1 MGVSANPLLEQRSRA
16 VQAAVVTFPLLEMP
30 ADNELSAILNRR
42 NQINDTLDNGGEVK
56 QRYAKVSVYTK
67 FTLYNVSGS
76 GTISLQELKI
86 MMEKLGAPQTHLG
99 LKAMIKEVDEDDDSA
114 ISFREFLMIFRKAR
128 LGELDMES
136 GLGKLASLSEVD
148 VDAVGVGGAKTFFE
162 AKIAEVSKGSKFA
175 EEIRE
180 EQEEKKREEEE
191 RMKRQISF
199 KERAALFG
207 ADK

>member
-1 MGVSANPLLEQRSRA
+1 MSR
-16 VQAAVVTFPLLEMP
+16 
-30 ADNELSAILNRR
+30 
-42 NQINDTLDNGGEVK
+42 
-56 QRYAKVSVYTK
+56 
-67 FTLYNVSGS
+67 YNVSGS

-99 LKAMIKEVDEDDDSA
+99 LKAMIKEVGKKWIHPAKIYFDPILFQVDEDDDSA

-162 AKIAEVSKGSKFA
+162 AKVVKNG
-175 EEIRE
+175 
-180 EQEEKKREEEE
+180 EQT
-191 RMKRQISF
+191 SV
-199 KERAALFG
+199 
-207 ADK
+207 